1 MIDETGAAVGTT
13 LSIPA
18 AMNAYVLPDRASRP
32 NFANRAGPGIVFQD
46 GRVQD
51 GHGPFSQYGYLSV
64 HPARRTPR
72 RSDPMGP

>member
-51 GHGPFSQYGYLSV
+51 GHGRSAITAIYRSTRPD
-64 HPARRTPR
+64 APR